1 MASTLK
7 FATEEP
13 PVHVERQHA
22 SSDDAPYQNI
32 HLPAFLTSAIE
43 EPPEEVRHR
52 VSVNVSTL
60 VRPNNDAKAATA
72 IEHAMS
78 VKEALRLYPKAVFFS
93 MLLSLALVMD
103 GYDKSLINAFFS
115 LPEFQR
121 RFGNLVSNGTYQISA
136 AWMAGLQNGAI
147 VGEITGLLISGI
159 VYERY
164 GYKKTMLGALL
175 MIICCIFPLFFAQN
189 LPTLL
194 AGEILCGLSWGVFQ
208 TQTTTYAAEV
218 TPVCLRAYLTSY
230 VNLCWI
236 MGQFVGAGVVR
247 GMVQH
252 RNLSEFSY
260 RIPFAVQWFWPLPL
274 IVGVLCA
281 PESPW
286 YLVKKGRLDEARKSL
301 LRLTSKKHK
310 KFDVDQQVAM
320 MVHTNELE
328 RSIDQG
334 VRYRDCFR
342 GTDLRRTEIV
352 CCVWVIQV
360 SCGIGLSGTAS
371 YFFEQ
376 AGFKPTRAFDLN
388 LGLPAIGFVGTV
400 LSWFLMRHI
409 GRRTLYLWG
418 LAVMFVV
425 LVIIGGLG
433 IPPERPALT
442 WATGCLMF
450 VFVFAFD
457 ITVGPVCYSLIAEIS
472 STRLRVKSAVLARA
486 CYNVASIA
494 NNVLIPVM
502 LNPGVWNLRG
512 KAAFVFAGTCF
523 VSLLW
528 TFFRLPEPKGL
539 TFAELDLLFENKAN
553 ARSFRRFRVALEESG
568 YFSITES
575 VDTLKTGAF

>member
-1 MASTLK
+1 MASTVK
-7 FATEEP
+7 FATEGSAD
-13 PVHVERQHA
+13 HVEQRRL
-22 SSDDAPYQNI
+22 SSDDAQYDNI
-32 HLPAFLTSAIE
+32 HLPSFLTSAIE
-43 EPPEEVRHR
+43 ESTEEVNHR
-52 VSVNVSTL
+52 VSVTVSTL
-60 VRPNNDAKAATA
+60 VRPGHDAKAATA

-78 VKEALRLYPKAVFFS
+78 VREALRLYPKAVFFS

-103 GYDKSLINAFFS
+103 GYDKSLLTAFFG
-115 LPEFQR
+115 LPEFRR
-121 RFGNLVSNGTYQISA
+121 RFGTRLDNGTYQITA
-136 AWMAGLQNGAI
+136 RWMAGLQNGSI
-147 VGEITGLLISGI
+147 IGEIIGLIASGL

-164 GYKKTMLGALL
+164 GYKKTMLGALV
-175 MIICCIFPLFFAQN
+175 MIICCIFALFFAQD

-247 GMVQH
+247 GMVERH
-252 RNLSEFSY
+252 NLSDWAY
-260 RIPFAVQWFWPLPL
+260 RIPFAVQWFWPIPL
-274 IVGVLCA
+274 IIGVIFA

-286 YLVKKGRLDEARKSL
+286 YLVKKGRVQEARKSL

-310 KFDVDQQVAM
+310 KFNVDQTVAM

-328 RSIDQG
+328 RQIAQG
-334 VRYRDCFR
+334 VSYRDCFR

-352 CCVWVIQV
+352 CCAWMIQV
-360 SCGIGLSGTAS
+360 FCGISLGGSAT
-371 YFFEQ
+371 YFLEQ
-376 AGFKPTRAFDLN
+376 AGFDPTRAFSLN
-388 LGLPAIGFVGTV
+388 LGLPAIGFVGTI
-400 LSWFLMRHI
+400 LSWFLMRHV
-409 GRRTLYLWG
+409 GRRTLYIWG
-418 LAVMFVV
+418 LAVMLLV
-425 LVIIGGLG
+425 LITIGGLG
-433 IPPERPALT
+433 VPPERSGLT

-450 VFVFAFD
+450 VFVFTYD

-486 CYNVASIA
+486 CYNICSIIA
-494 NNVLIPVM
+494 NTLIPEM
-502 LNPGVWNLRG
+502 LNPNAWNLRG
-512 KAAFVFAGTCF
+512 KAGFVWAGTCF
-523 VSLLW
+523 ACLVW

-539 TFAELDLLFENKAN
+539 TFAELDLLFENKAS

-575 VDTLKTGAF
+575 VDTLKPIAL